1 MPSREFDIT
10 KIRNDFP
17 TLNQTLNG
25 NPLVYLDSGAT
36 SQKPQSVIDA
46 TTRFYNL
53 GNANVHRGRH
63 TLSERATEQYEEAR
77 LETADY
83 FNVNAKEIVWT
94 KGATEALNLLA
105 HGLQR
110 QITGEDTVL
119 ITPLEHHANI
129 VPWQVLT
136 QNTGATLSAL
146 PLEQNATFNIAR
158 CVDMITRTKAKVL
171 CISQASNALGNIT
184 NLAPL
189 IAAAKAV
196 GTLVVV
202 DGAQGAMHLRPNLK
216 QLGCDFYVFS
226 AHKML
231 GPTGVGGLYGRYELL
246 NALTPYQTG
255 GEMIDTV
262 TLEKSSYRDAPAKF
276 ETGTPNIAG
285 VIGFSAAIDYLSAL
299 NIEQLQRHE
308 QAIFNYAAT
317 QLSKIDGI
325 TIYSDLNNN
334 IGTLS
339 FNYKSEHPYD
349 LATLLDGFGIAVRS
363 GHHCTQPLMHH
374 LGVKGTVRASFAF
387 YNTHQDVDNFINA
400 LKETIEL
407 LD

>member
-1 MPSREFDIT
+1 MPSQEFDIT

-77 LETADY
+77 LKTADY

-146 PLEQNATFNIAR
+146 PLEQNATFNIVR
-158 CVDMITRTKAKVL
+158 CIDMITRTKAKVL

-246 NALTPYQTG
+246 NTLTPYQTG

-262 TLEKSSYRDAPAKF
+262 TLEKSTYRDAPAKF

>member
-1 MPSREFDIT
+1 MPSQEFDIT

-17 TLNQTLNG
+17 TINQTLSG

-77 LETADY
+77 LKTADY

-110 QITGEDTVL
+110 QITHEDTVL

-158 CVDMITRTKAKVL
+158 CIDMITHTKAKVM

-189 IAAAKAV
+189 IAAATAV

-246 NALTPYQTG
+246 NTLTPYQTG

-262 TLEKSSYRDAPAKF
+262 TLEKSTYRDAPAKF

-299 NIEQLQRHE
+299 NIEQLQCHE

-317 QLSKIDGI
+317 QLSEIDGI

-400 LKETIEL
+400 LKESIEL

>member
-1 MPSREFDIT
+1 MPSQEFDIT

-17 TLNQTLNG
+17 TINQTLSG

-77 LETADY
+77 LKTADY

-158 CVDMITRTKAKVL
+158 CIDMITHTKAKVL

-262 TLEKSSYRDAPAKF
+262 TLEKTTYRDAPAKF

-299 NIEQLQRHE
+299 DIEQLQRHE

-400 LKETIEL
+400 LKESIEL

>member
-1 MPSREFDIT
+1 MPSQEFDIT

-63 TLSERATEQYEEAR
+63 TLSERATEQYEAAR
-77 LETADY
+77 LKTADY

-158 CVDMITRTKAKVL
+158 CIDMITHTKAKVM

-339 FNYKSEHPYD
+339 FNYKSEHHYD

>member
-1 MPSREFDIT
+1 MPSQEFDIT

-77 LETADY
+77 LKTADY

-158 CVDMITRTKAKVL
+158 CIDMITHTKAKVL

-262 TLEKSSYRDAPAKF
+262 TLEKSTYRDAPAKF

-299 NIEQLQRHE
+299 NIQQLQRHE

-317 QLSKIDGI
+317 QLSKINGI

-387 YNTHQDVDNFINA
+387 YNTHQDVDNLINA

>member
-1 MPSREFDIT
+1 MPSQEFDIT

-63 TLSERATEQYEEAR
+63 TLSERATEQYEAAR
-77 LETADY
+77 LKIADY
-83 FNVNAKEIVWT
+83 FNVKANEIVWT

-105 HGLQR
+105 HGLQS
-110 QITGEDTVL
+110 QITHEDTVL

-158 CVDMITRTKAKVL
+158 CIGFITHTKAKVL
-171 CISQASNALGNIT
+171 CISQASNTLGNIT

-262 TLEKSSYRDAPAKF
+262 TLEKSTYRDAPAKF

-299 NIEQLQRHE
+299 NIQQLQRYE
-308 QAIFNYAAT
+308 RTIFNYAAT
-317 QLSKIDGI
+317 QLSKIDGV

-339 FNYKSEHPYD
+339 FNYKAEHPYD
-349 LATLLDGFGIAVRS
+349 LATLLDGFGVAVRS

-387 YNTHQDVDNFINA
+387 YNTHQDVDNFIHA
-400 LKETIEL
+400 LKESIDL

>member
-1 MPSREFDIT
+1 MPSQEFDIT

-63 TLSERATEQYEEAR
+63 TLSERATEQYEAAR
-77 LETADY
+77 LKTADY

-110 QITGEDTVL
+110 QITREDTVL

-158 CVDMITRTKAKVL
+158 CIDMITHTRAKVL

-189 IAAAKAV
+189 VAAAKAV

-262 TLEKSSYRDAPAKF
+262 TLEKSTYRDAPAKF

-334 IGTLS
+334 ISTLS

-400 LKETIEL
+400 LKESIEL

>member
-1 MPSREFDIT
+1 MPSQEFDIT

-36 SQKPQSVIDA
+36 SQKPQSVIDV

-63 TLSERATEQYEEAR
+63 TLSERATEQYEAAR
-77 LETADY
+77 LKTADY

-158 CVDMITRTKAKVL
+158 CIDMITHTKAKVM

-285 VIGFSAAIDYLSAL
+285 VIGFSSAIDYLSAL
-299 NIEQLQRHE
+299 NIQQLQRHE

-400 LKETIEL
+400 LKESIEL

>member
-1 MPSREFDIT
+1 MPSQEFDIT

-77 LETADY
+77 LKTADY

-184 NLAPL
+184 NLGPL
-189 IAAAKAV
+189 ITAAKAV

-262 TLEKSSYRDAPAKF
+262 TLEKSTYRDAPAKF

>member
-1 MPSREFDIT
+1 MPSQEFDIT

-77 LETADY
+77 LKTADY

-158 CVDMITRTKAKVL
+158 CIDMITHTKAKVL

-196 GTLVVV
+196 GTLVIV

-246 NALTPYQTG
+246 NALIPYQTG

-262 TLEKSSYRDAPAKF
+262 TLEKSTYRDAPAKF

-400 LKETIEL
+400 LKESIEL

>member
-374 LGVKGTVRASFAF
+374 LVVKGTVRASFAF

>member
-1 MPSREFDIT
+1 MPSQEFDIT

-77 LETADY
+77 LKTADY

-105 HGLQR
+105 HGLHR

-158 CVDMITRTKAKVL
+158 CIGIITHTKAKVL

-196 GTLVVV
+196 GTLVIV

-374 LGVKGTVRASFAF
+374 LGVKGSVRASFAF

-400 LKETIEL
+400 LKESIEL

>member
-1 MPSREFDIT
+1 MPSQEFDIT

-77 LETADY
+77 LKTADY

-136 QNTGATLSAL
+136 QNIGATLSAL

-158 CVDMITRTKAKVL
+158 CIDMITHTKAKVL

-262 TLEKSSYRDAPAKF
+262 TLEKSTYRDAPAKF

-400 LKETIEL
+400 LKESIEL

>member
-1 MPSREFDIT
+1 MPSQEFDIT

-77 LETADY
+77 LKTADY

-146 PLEQNATFNIAR
+146 PLEQNATLNIAR
-158 CVDMITRTKAKVL
+158 CIDMITHTKAKVL

-262 TLEKSSYRDAPAKF
+262 TLEKTTYRDAPAKF

-299 NIEQLQRHE
+299 NIQQLQRHE

-400 LKETIEL
+400 LKESIEL

>member
-77 LETADY
+77 LKTADY

-146 PLEQNATFNIAR
+146 PLEQNASFNIAR
-158 CVDMITRTKAKVL
+158 CIDMITRTKAKVL

>member
-1 MPSREFDIT
+1 MPSQEFDIT

-77 LETADY
+77 LKTADY

-146 PLEQNATFNIAR
+146 PLEQNASFNIAR
-158 CVDMITRTKAKVL
+158 CIDMITRTKAKVL

-400 LKETIEL
+400 LKESIEL

>member
-36 SQKPQSVIDA
+36 SQKPQSVID
-46 TTRFYNL
+46 TTTEFYNL

-63 TLSERATEQYEEAR
+63 TLSERATEQYEAAR
-77 LETADY
+77 LKTANY

-105 HGLQR
+105 HGLQE
-110 QITGEDTVL
+110 QITHEDTVL

-136 QNTGATLSAL
+136 QNTGATLSVL

-158 CVDMITRTKAKVL
+158 CIDMITHTKAKVL
-171 CISQASNALGNIT
+171 CISQASNTLGNIT

-189 IAAAKAV
+189 ITAAKAV

-202 DGAQGAMHLRPNLK
+202 DGAQGAMHLRTNLK

-246 NALTPYQTG
+246 NALAPYQTG

-262 TLEKSSYRDAPAKF
+262 TLEKSTYRDAPAKF

-299 NIEQLQRHE
+299 DIQQLHSHE

-317 QLSKIDGI
+317 QLSKIEGI
-325 TIYSDLNNN
+325 AIYSDLNNN

-339 FNYKSEHPYD
+339 FNYKNEHPYD

-363 GHHCTQPLMHH
+363 GHHCTQPLMQH
-374 LGVKGTVRASFAF
+374 LGVEGTVRASFAF
-387 YNTHQDVDNFINA
+387 YNTHHDVDSFIKA
-400 LKETIEL
+400 LKESIDL

>member
-1 MPSREFDIT
+1 MPSQEFDIT

-77 LETADY
+77 LKTADY

-146 PLEQNATFNIAR
+146 PLEQNATFNLAR
-158 CVDMITRTKAKVL
+158 CIDMITHTKAKVM
-171 CISQASNALGNIT
+171 CISQASNTLGNIT

-262 TLEKSSYRDAPAKF
+262 TLEKSTYRDAPAKF

-299 NIEQLQRHE
+299 NIQQLQRHE

-317 QLSKIDGI
+317 QLSKINGI

-387 YNTHQDVDNFINA
+387 YNTHQDVDNLINA

>member
-1 MPSREFDIT
+1 MPSQEFDIT

-77 LETADY
+77 LKTADY

-136 QNTGATLSAL
+136 QNTGATLSGL

-158 CVDMITRTKAKVL
+158 CIDMITHTKAKVL

-262 TLEKSSYRDAPAKF
+262 TLEKSTYRDAPAKF

-400 LKETIEL
+400 LKESIEL

>member
-1 MPSREFDIT
+1 MPSQEFDIT

-36 SQKPQSVIDA
+36 SQKPQSVIDV

-63 TLSERATEQYEEAR
+63 TLSERATEQYEAAR
-77 LETADY
+77 LKTADY

-158 CVDMITRTKAKVL
+158 CIDMITHTKAKVL

-262 TLEKSSYRDAPAKF
+262 TLEKSTYRDAPAKF

>member
-1 MPSREFDIT
+1 MPSQEFDIT

-77 LETADY
+77 LKTADY

-158 CVDMITRTKAKVL
+158 CIDMITHTKAKVL

-262 TLEKSSYRDAPAKF
+262 TLEKTTYRDAPAKF

-299 NIEQLQRHE
+299 NIQQLQRHE

-400 LKETIEL
+400 LKESIEL

>member
-1 MPSREFDIT
+1 MPSQEFDIT

-77 LETADY
+77 LKTADY

-158 CVDMITRTKAKVL
+158 CIDMITHTKAKVL

-196 GTLVVV
+196 GTLAVV

-299 NIEQLQRHE
+299 KIEQLQRHE

-400 LKETIEL
+400 LKESIEL

>member
-1 MPSREFDIT
+1 MPSQEFDIT

-77 LETADY
+77 LKTADY

-146 PLEQNATFNIAR
+146 PLEQNAMFNIAR
-158 CVDMITRTKAKVL
+158 CVDMITHTKAKVL

-262 TLEKSSYRDAPAKF
+262 TLEKSTYRDAPAKF

-299 NIEQLQRHE
+299 NIQQLQRHE

-317 QLSKIDGI
+317 QLSKINGI

-400 LKETIEL
+400 LKESIEL

>member
-1 MPSREFDIT
+1 MPSQEFDIT

-63 TLSERATEQYEEAR
+63 TLSERATEQYEEVR
-77 LETADY
+77 LKTADY
-83 FNVNAKEIVWT
+83 FNVNTKEIVWT

-110 QITGEDTVL
+110 QITREDTVL

-158 CVDMITRTKAKVL
+158 CIDMITHTKAKVL

-184 NLAPL
+184 NLGPL
-189 IAAAKAV
+189 ITAAKAV

-262 TLEKSSYRDAPAKF
+262 TLEKSTYRDAPAKF

-299 NIEQLQRHE
+299 NIEQLQCHE

-317 QLSKIDGI
+317 QLSKINGI

>member
-1 MPSREFDIT
+1 MPSQEFDIT
-10 KIRNDFP
+10 KIRNDFT

-46 TTRFYNL
+46 TTRFYSL

-77 LETADY
+77 LKTADY

-110 QITGEDTVL
+110 QITREDTVL

-158 CVDMITRTKAKVL
+158 CIDMITHTKAKVL

-184 NLAPL
+184 NLGPL
-189 IAAAKAV
+189 ITAAKAV

-216 QLGCDFYVFS
+216 QLECDFYVFS

-246 NALTPYQTG
+246 NALTPYQMG

-262 TLEKSSYRDAPAKF
+262 TLEKSTYRDAPAKF

-285 VIGFSAAIDYLSAL
+285 VIGFIAAIDYLSAL

-325 TIYSDLNNN
+325 TIYSDLKNN

-339 FNYKSEHPYD
+339 FNYKSEHSYD

-400 LKETIEL
+400 LKESIEL

>member
-1 MPSREFDIT
+1 MPSQEFDIT

-77 LETADY
+77 LKTADY

-158 CVDMITRTKAKVL
+158 CVDMITHTKAKVL

-231 GPTGVGGLYGRYELL
+231 GPTGVGGLYGLYELL

-262 TLEKSSYRDAPAKF
+262 TLEKSTYRDAPAKF

-299 NIEQLQRHE
+299 NIQQLQRHE

-317 QLSKIDGI
+317 QLSKINGI

-387 YNTHQDVDNFINA
+387 YNTHQDVDNLINA

>member
-1 MPSREFDIT
+1 MPSQEFDIT

-36 SQKPQSVIDA
+36 SQKPQSVID
-46 TTRFYNL
+46 TTTEFYNL

-63 TLSERATEQYEEAR
+63 TLSERATEQYEAAR
-77 LETADY
+77 LKTADY

-105 HGLQR
+105 HGLQE
-110 QITGEDTVL
+110 QITHEDTVL

-136 QNTGATLSAL
+136 QNTGATLSVL
-146 PLEQNATFNIAR
+146 PLKQNATFNIAR
-158 CVDMITRTKAKVL
+158 CIDMITHTKAKVL
-171 CISQASNALGNIT
+171 CINQASNTLGNIT

-189 IAAAKAV
+189 ITAAKAV

-202 DGAQGAMHLRPNLK
+202 DGAQGAMHLRTNLK

-246 NALTPYQTG
+246 NALAPYQTG

-262 TLEKSSYRDAPAKF
+262 TLEKSTYRDAPAKF

-400 LKETIEL
+400 LKESIEL

>member
-1 MPSREFDIT
+1 MPSQEFDIT

-63 TLSERATEQYEEAR
+63 TLSERATEQYEEVR
-77 LETADY
+77 LKTADY
-83 FNVNAKEIVWT
+83 FNVNTKEIVWT

-110 QITGEDTVL
+110 QITREDTVL

-158 CVDMITRTKAKVL
+158 CIDMITHTKAKVL

-262 TLEKSSYRDAPAKF
+262 TLEKSTYRDAPAKF

-299 NIEQLQRHE
+299 NIEQLQCHE

-317 QLSKIDGI
+317 QLSKINGI

>member
-1 MPSREFDIT
+1 MPSQEFDIT

-36 SQKPQSVIDA
+36 SQKPQSVINA

-53 GNANVHRGRH
+53 DNANVHRGRH

-77 LETADY
+77 LKTADY

-146 PLEQNATFNIAR
+146 PLEQNATFDIAR
-158 CVDMITRTKAKVL
+158 CVDMITHTKAKVL

-285 VIGFSAAIDYLSAL
+285 VIGFIAAIDYLSAL

>member
-1 MPSREFDIT
+1 MPSQEFDIT

-17 TLNQTLNG
+17 TINQTLSG

-63 TLSERATEQYEEAR
+63 TLSERATEQYEEVR
-77 LETADY
+77 LKTADY
-83 FNVNAKEIVWT
+83 FNVNTKEIVWT

-110 QITGEDTVL
+110 QITREDTVL

-158 CVDMITRTKAKVL
+158 CIDMITHTKAKVL

-184 NLAPL
+184 NLGPL
-189 IAAAKAV
+189 ITAAKAV

-262 TLEKSSYRDAPAKF
+262 TLEKSTYRDAPAKF

-299 NIEQLQRHE
+299 DIEQLQRHE

-317 QLSKIDGI
+317 QLSKINGI

>member
-1 MPSREFDIT
+1 MPSQEFDIT

-77 LETADY
+77 LKTADY

-110 QITGEDTVL
+110 QITHEDTVL

-158 CVDMITRTKAKVL
+158 CIDMITHTKAKVL

-196 GTLVVV
+196 GTLVIV

-262 TLEKSSYRDAPAKF
+262 TLEKSTYRDAPAKF

-400 LKETIEL
+400 LKESIEL

>member
-1 MPSREFDIT
+1 MPSQEFDIT

-53 GNANVHRGRH
+53 SNANVHRGRH
-63 TLSERATEQYEEAR
+63 TLSERATEQYEAAR
-77 LETADY
+77 LKIADY
-83 FNVNAKEIVWT
+83 FNIKANEIVWT

-105 HGLQR
+105 HGLQS
-110 QITGEDTVL
+110 QITHEDTVL

-146 PLEQNATFNIAR
+146 PLEQNATFNIA
-158 CVDMITRTKAKVL
+158 CCIDFITQTKAKVL
-171 CISQASNALGNIT
+171 CISQASNTLGNIT

-231 GPTGVGGLYGRYELL
+231 GPTGIGGLYGRYELL
-246 NALTPYQTG
+246 NELTPYQTG

-262 TLEKSSYRDAPAKF
+262 TLEKSTYRAAPAKF

-299 NIEQLQRHE
+299 NIQQLQRYE
-308 QAIFNYAAT
+308 RTIFNYAAT
-317 QLSKIDGI
+317 QLSKIDGV

-339 FNYKSEHPYD
+339 FNYKAEHPYD
-349 LATLLDGFGIAVRS
+349 LATLLDGFGVAVRS

-387 YNTHQDVDNFINA
+387 YNTHQDVDNFIHA
-400 LKETIEL
+400 LKESIDL

>member
-1 MPSREFDIT
+1 MPSQEFDIT

-77 LETADY
+77 LKTADY

-146 PLEQNATFNIAR
+146 PLEQNATFNLAR
-158 CVDMITRTKAKVL
+158 CIDMITHTKAKVM
-171 CISQASNALGNIT
+171 CISQASNTLGNIT

-246 NALTPYQTG
+246 NALTPFQTG

-262 TLEKSSYRDAPAKF
+262 TLEKTTYRDAPAKF

-317 QLSKIDGI
+317 QLSKINGI